1 MLKLPSLPGNASYKA
16 SFVTPALPFI
26 SRILLLKLSFFFEFD
41 LAVEFTIGGR
51 RIVLFDILSV
61 QWSGA

>member
-26 SRILLLKLSFFFEFD
+26 SRILLLKLSFFEFD

-51 RIVLFDILSV
+51 RIVLFDILSA